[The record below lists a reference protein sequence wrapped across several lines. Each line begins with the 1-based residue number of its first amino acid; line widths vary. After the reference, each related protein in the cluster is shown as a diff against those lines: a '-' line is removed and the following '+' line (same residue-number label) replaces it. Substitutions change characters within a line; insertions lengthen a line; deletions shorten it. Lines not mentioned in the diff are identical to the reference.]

1 MKIFE
6 IINEELPSDKEI
18 GRMQQDADALQ
29 KMSASGQYDPNLT
42 MNAMQ
47 RMSTT
52 MAKADLGSQM
62 LKFFQTFA
70 TAIKEGIDS
79 GVYGNRVG
87 EMQKA
92 YDQIMAEMPMLKQMA
107 VDSKRMAAKYGTPTG
122 NLTKELNKDGTYKG
136 TNITPTKMQK
146 DRMAGESNEDQ
157 TKRDFAPTKADAM
170 SAQGTAAVLKSKRDS
185 KPSIEMM
192 KIMNQAMKN
201 MIAQKIKFA
210 NNVSKS
216 SGTDPKAVDKIFAKL
231 PPVSADN
238 AKFKDKFSKTNE
250 TATGMGASSVASVP
264 GTMGGTQSRN
274 MYNADGTMKNGLEY
288 GNLLGGKK
296 KSKKKKQA

>member
-6 IINEELPSDKEI
+6 ILNEELPSDKEI
-18 GRMQQDADALQ
+18 GRMQQDAVALQ
-29 KMSASGQYDPNLT
+29 KMSASGKYDPNLT

-216 SGTDPKAVDKIFAKL
+216 SGTDPKAVDKMLAKQ

>member
-1 MKIFE
+1 MKVFE
-6 IINEELPSDKEI
+6 ILNEQMPGNKEI
-18 GRMQQDADALQ
+18 AQMKQDSADLQ
-29 KMSASGQYDPNLT
+29 NMSASGQYDTNLA

-47 RMSTT
+47 RMATT
-52 MAKADLGSQM
+52 AAKADIGSQM
-62 LKFFQTFA
+62 LKFFQMFA
-70 TAIKEGIDS
+70 SAIKEGIDS
-79 GVYGNRVG
+79 GAYGNRVG

-92 YDQIMAEMPMLKQMA
+92 YDQIMAEMPKLKQMA
-107 VDSKRMAAKYGTPTG
+107 ADSKAMAAKYGTPTG
-122 NLTKELNKDGTYKG
+122 NLTKDGTYKG

-157 TKRDFAPTKADAM
+157 TKRDFAPTKGDAM

-185 KPSIEMM
+185 KPSVEMM
-192 KIMNQAMKN
+192 KSMNQAMKD
-201 MIAQKIKFA
+201 MIKQKIKFA

-216 SGTDPKAVDKIFAKL
+216 SGTDPKAVDKMIAKQ
-231 PPVSADN
+231 PPLTVDN

-250 TATGMGASSVASVP
+250 TASGMGASSVATVV
-264 GTMGGTQSRN
+264 GNVGRTQSRN

-296 KSKKKKQA
+296 KSKKKKQT

>member
-6 IINEELPSDKEI
+6 ILSEQMPGDKEI
-18 GRMQQDADALQ
+18 AQMKQDSVDLN
-29 KMSASGQYDPNLT
+29 KMSSSGQYDPNLV

-47 RMSTT
+47 RMATT
-52 MAKADLGSQM
+52 AAKADIGSQI
-62 LKFFQTFA
+62 LKFFQMFA

-79 GVYGNRVG
+79 GAYGNRVS

-92 YDQIMAEMPMLKQMA
+92 YDQIMAQMPKLKQMA
-107 VDSKRMAAKYGTPTG
+107 ADSKAMAAKYGTPTG
-122 NLTKELNKDGTYKG
+122 NLTKDGNYKG

-146 DRMAGESNEDQ
+146 DRMASQSNEDQ

-170 SAQGTAAVLKSKRDS
+170 SAQGTAAVLKSKRDA
-185 KPSIEMM
+185 KPSVEIM
-192 KIMNQAMKN
+192 KIMNQAMKD

-210 NNVSKS
+210 KNVSKS
-216 SGTDPKAVDKIFAKL
+216 SGTDPKAIDKMLAKQ
-231 PPVSADN
+231 PPLSADGAN
-238 AKFKDKFSKTNE
+238 PMFKDKFSKTNE
-250 TATGMGASSVASVP
+250 TATGMGASSVATVSGNV
-264 GTMGGTQSRN
+264 GRTQSRN